1 LCSLND
7 CFIKVPREPGNPGKG
22 NFWTLD
28 PLAEDMFDN
37 GSFLRRRKR
46 YKRIQLHHNLPFPNV
61 FAPFHPFWIRKPVP
75 VIPHSLQFPSSMH
88 NHPSTLHHPSHPA
101 NFNLINFRNHSIAM
115 NHKKDFYESQSMMSI
130 KNEIYNAN
138 NSLQSSKVDDQMNHL
153 NRQENFEDDDE
164 YTNDDNIDVESD
176 SDGEL
181 QVSMDSTNAKRS
193 YLNLTSSSQEWNR
206 LVRRSVSPTIT
217 QNATVNDS
225 SSSCHEENIN
235 QHNVMKIDDPDS
247 VVKSRTLKRVFLPDE
262 DESEFFSD
270 SFTSQNLLD
279 LTERKRG
286 KFGSGKGFSIENL
299 IGRMVEDR

>member
-1 LCSLND
+1 
-7 CFIKVPREPGNPGKG
+7 
-22 NFWTLD
+22 LD

-46 YKRIQLHHNLPFPNV
+46 YKRIQLHHNLAFPNV

-88 NHPSTLHHPSHPA
+88 NHPSTLHHPAHSA

-115 NHKKDFYESQSMMSI
+115 NHKKDYYESQSMSSI

-138 NSLQSSKVDDQMNHL
+138 NSLQSSKVAQIDEEMSNS
-153 NRQENFEDDDE
+153 NRRENFEDDDE
-164 YTNDDNIDVESD
+164 FTNDNIDVESD
-176 SDGEL
+176 SEGEL
-181 QVSMDSTNAKRS
+181 QVSTDSTNAKRS
-193 YLNLTSSSQEWNR
+193 YLNLTTSSQEWSR
-206 LVRRSVSPTIT
+206 LVRRSVSPTT
-217 QNATVNDS
+217 RNATANDS
-225 SSSCHEENIN
+225 SSSCHEESVN
-235 QHNVMKIDDPDS
+235 QHTMMKIDDPDS
-247 VVKSRTLKRVFLPDE
+247 VVESRTLKRVYLPEE

-279 LTERKRG
+279 LSERKRG